1 MLAETLSTR
10 AVHFAFL
17 FGRPRMVARAEASTL
32 YDRICDALRLD
43 DFTFKYTTPT
53 QEAAPASKGFVIQL
67 ERKEGRGTFAVTIDN
82 PNIQNPIRLLLVYT
96 WPPSLEHVRDQL
108 NLVASTVFDSLE
120 GTWHKVH
127 AEVRLRAQCG
137 VRTPSALEYLRDDVV
152 KLPRDWIES
161 LGQPLTF
168 MSVRF
173 EAAAGRP
180 AESSLDAP
188 ARELT
193 IERLREDPKSLYFEF
208 VSKWLQVPN
217 VTAPTGTVDMA
228 SLRPIDADPGDYV
241 QAAHDFLYT
250 RLHELSSFGK
260 GTS

>member
-1 MLAETLSTR
+1 
-10 AVHFAFL
+10 
-17 FGRPRMVARAEASTL
+17 MVARAEASTL

-43 DFTFKYTTPT
+43 DFTFKYTTAT
-53 QEAAPASKGFVIQL
+53 QEAAPASRGFLIQL

-82 PNIQNPIRLLLVYT
+82 PNIQNPVRLLLVYT

-108 NLVASTVFDSLE
+108 NLVATTVFDSLE
-120 GTWHKVH
+120 GSWHKVH

-137 VRTPSALEYLRDDVV
+137 VRRASAVDYLRNEVL
-152 KLPRDWIES
+152 KLPPEWVDS

-168 MSVRF
+168 MSLRF
-173 EAAAGRP
+173 DTASAKAV
-180 AESSLDAP
+180 ESSLDNP

-193 IERLREDPKSLYFEF
+193 IERLREDPKSLYFEL

-241 QAAHDFLYT
+241 QAAHDFLYA
-250 RLHELSSFGK
+250 RLRELSRFGE
-260 GTS
+260 GGE